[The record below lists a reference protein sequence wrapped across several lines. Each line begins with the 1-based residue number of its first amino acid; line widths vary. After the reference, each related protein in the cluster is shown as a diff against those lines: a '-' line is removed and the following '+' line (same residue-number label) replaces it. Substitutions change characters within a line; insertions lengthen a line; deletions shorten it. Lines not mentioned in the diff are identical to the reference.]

1 MKVFTP
7 RSSSKHQQSIRE
19 ENKWSCDATESSRTR
34 NNQTRTDSK
43 VIDSRLIYQRKQNT
57 IGGQQNTNNNNN
69 NSTHE
74 TNFSKSKHM
83 H

>member
-19 ENKWSCDATESSRTR
+19 EKKWSSDAAELSRTR

-43 VIDSRLIYQRKQNT
+43 VIDSRLIYQRK
-57 IGGQQNTNNNNN
+57 
-69 NSTHE
+69 
-74 TNFSKSKHM
+74 
-83 H
+83 